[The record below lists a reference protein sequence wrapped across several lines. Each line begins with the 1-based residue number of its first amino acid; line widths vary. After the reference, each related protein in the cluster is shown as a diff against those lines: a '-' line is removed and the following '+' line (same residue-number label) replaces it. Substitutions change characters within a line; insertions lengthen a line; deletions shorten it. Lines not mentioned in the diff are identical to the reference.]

1 MGVGCCEVGQFCD
14 KMLLT
19 QSVEYV
25 CEMKVEIADA
35 RSVRPIK
42 AEARNKERIGNY
54 VYRRTES
61 EGRAYLNLVGVDGRG
76 IRKEIM

>member
-1 MGVGCCEVGQFCD
+1 
-14 KMLLT
+14 
-19 QSVEYV
+19 
-25 CEMKVEIADA
+25 MKVEIADA